1 MINTPKIVVL
11 DFEGTSLYEDRE
23 ATEIGLI
30 ALDLDLNEIGRFES
44 VVNPF
49 VSPTTKALEIAGLSL
64 TDLRGA
70 PRITEIWPNFA
81 HFFSNAVLVMHN
93 SDYDLKIVEN
103 NLVSPGLLPKL
114 PPSFCTLKTSRRL
127 LAHKT
132 LDNKHDLTNVCD
144 YLGIINKNAHS
155 ALSDAQAALEVLLE
169 FIEIDA
175 SIHDELISKANNSFK
190 VTNLKPTKP
199 SKPRSIVRNAPNPI
213 PAGAVRKFSSSE
225 LQEIAREIR
234 SNYKSEYVNL
244 TGEMKITV
252 EQLDQQLRQVGLYY
266 KETPTTLKTAFL
278 IYGTSATGGSKVEKA
293 KKYRRPVI
301 LEEQV
306 PELIQLLKN

>member
-1 MINTPKIVVL
+1 ML

-49 VSPTTKALEIAGLSL
+49 VAPTSKALEIAGLTLS
-64 TDLRGA
+64 DLRDA

-93 SDYDLKIVEN
+93 EDYDLKIVEN
-103 NLVSPGLLPKL
+103 NFVNSGLLPKL
-114 PPSFCTLKTSRRL
+114 PQSFCTLKTSRKL
-127 LAHKT
+127 LANRT
-132 LDNKHDLTNVCD
+132 RGNRHDLDTVCEHF
-144 YLGIINKNAHS
+144 GIVNQKAHT

-169 FIEIDA
+169 LIEIDET
-175 SIHDELISKANNSFK
+175 IHDELIRKANNSYK
-190 VTNLKPTKP
+190 VTNLKAHSRT
-199 SKPRSIVRNAPNPI
+199 KPRSQVRNAPNPI
-213 PAGAVRKFSSSE
+213 PAGSVRKFTQNE
-225 LQEIAREIR
+225 LKEIAREIKLN
-234 SNYKSEYVNL
+234 SKVEYVNL
-244 TGEMKITV
+244 TGELRIST
-252 EQLDQQLRQVGLYY
+252 EQLDKQLRRARLYY

-278 IYGTSATGGSKVEKA
+278 IYGSTGTGGSKVEKA
-293 KKYRRPVI
+293 QKYKRPII

-306 PELIQLLKN
+306 SDLIELLTN